1 MLKRILALSLLPF
14 LSLNTLAD
22 RAPAYEW
29 ANALTLESVTNLQ
42 GGLAKGTRNL
52 ANLDLTLA
60 IDTQSAGWWSGGSVF
75 IYVLGNYGK
84 APSDLVGDLQTI
96 SNIQTDNNLKLY
108 EFWYEHSFAEGSVKL
123 LAGLHDYNS
132 TFYSLD
138 SAGLFTTS
146 SFGIGPDTSQ
156 VGPSIFSTT
165 AAAIHLTLAGEH
177 QYVLLATYDGIAGDP
192 DHPRGTHIKFKK
204 SDGLFNAI
212 EWGVKHDGA
221 YKLAIGAW
229 QHTAEVENPVDGNFS
244 DSNIGFYLIGEKYFG
259 ENVAVFFQYGQADA
273 NKNQLESYLGAGVTL
288 SNTWVD
294 EDALGVAYASAKNGS
309 PFLRMNPDLLS
320 RENIIE
326 LSYLRPVTS
335 AVSVQASLYAIDSP
349 SMSPDIDNALAFG
362 LRVYVEF

>member
-1 MLKRILALSLLPF
+1 MLKKIFAFSLSSF
-14 LSLNTLAD
+14 LSLNTFAD
-22 RAPAYEW
+22 STPAYEW

-42 GGLAKGTRNL
+42 GGVAKGTRNL

-60 IDTQSAGWWSGGSVF
+60 IDSQAAGWWNGGSVF

-84 APSDLVGDLQTI
+84 APSDLTGDLQTI

-108 EFWYEHSFAEGSVKL
+108 EFWYEHSFADGGIKL

-165 AAAIHLTLAGEH
+165 SAAIHLTLAGEH
-177 QYVLLATYDGIAGDP
+177 QYLLLATYDGVAGDP
-192 DHPRGTHIKFKK
+192 DHSHGTHIKFKK

-212 EWGVKHDGA
+212 EWGVKYEGA
-221 YKLAIGAW
+221 YKLAVGAW
-229 QHTAEVENPVDGNFS
+229 QHTAEVDNPVDGSSS
-244 DSNIGFYLIGEKYFG
+244 DSNSGFYLIGEKYIG
-259 ENVAVFFQYGQADA
+259 ENIAAFFQYGQADA
-273 NKNQLESYLGAGVTL
+273 DKNQLDSYIGAGVTL
-288 SNTWVD
+288 SNAWVD
-294 EDALGVAYASAKNGS
+294 EDVLGIAFASAQNGS
-309 PFLRMNPDLLS
+309 PFLQMNADLLS
-320 RENIIE
+320 KENIWE

-335 AVSVQASLYAIDSP
+335 AVSVQASLYAIDNP
-349 SMSPDIDNALAFG
+349 SMAADIDNALALG
-362 LRVYVEF
+362 LRAYIEF